1 MQSRRNRGFIDGH
14 DHLRRYPL
22 GTPPRAPRPAHVA
35 WLRPAAASQLV
46 TALDFSRPLPVEYRR
61 TVAQQLSDINT
72 DASLAKLDQLLDSQN
87 DPKLRVYVTRR
98 SSRYVPIE
106 ELGQRWQ
113 KNHDIVTLNIL
124 CDDWLKQ
131 VYEGYPMDEVIAI
144 MGQPQRG
151 DHQSAYYVS
160 KEGPVFYLELN
171 AARQIGGRD
180 GPR

>member
-1 MQSRRNRGFIDGH
+1 
-14 DHLRRYPL
+14 L